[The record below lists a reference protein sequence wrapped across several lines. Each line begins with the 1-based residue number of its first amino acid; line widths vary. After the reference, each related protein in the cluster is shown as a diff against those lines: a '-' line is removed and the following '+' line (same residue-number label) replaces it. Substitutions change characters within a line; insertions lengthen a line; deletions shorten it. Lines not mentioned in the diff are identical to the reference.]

1 MSQSRPWW
9 ASGVKALITYQQLLA
24 DRTHDDHA
32 KMARSLEPL
41 FSADLPQVHWVL
53 FSFNE
58 ITEVKGPVQHL

>member
-41 FSADLPQVHWVL
+41 FSADLPQVRALGFIFV
-53 FSFNE
+53 
-58 ITEVKGPVQHL
+58 